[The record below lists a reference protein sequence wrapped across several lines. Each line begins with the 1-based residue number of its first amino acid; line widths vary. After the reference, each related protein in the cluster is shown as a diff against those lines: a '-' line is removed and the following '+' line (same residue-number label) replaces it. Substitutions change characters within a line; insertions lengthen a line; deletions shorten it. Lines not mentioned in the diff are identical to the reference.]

1 MIYIGE
7 KVDKSVWMRVFAAPP
22 SNSSSKLIPFNWP
35 SKITPPSPPLPC
47 LFLDFTLSDI
57 WSNPLK
63 IKSAVSKD
71 CTYTHK

>member
-35 SKITPPSPPLPC
+35 SKIIRPPTPLSLPG
-47 LFLDFTLSDI
+47 LHSLRYIDQA
-57 WSNPLK
+57 
-63 IKSAVSKD
+63 IKN
-71 CTYTHK
+71 